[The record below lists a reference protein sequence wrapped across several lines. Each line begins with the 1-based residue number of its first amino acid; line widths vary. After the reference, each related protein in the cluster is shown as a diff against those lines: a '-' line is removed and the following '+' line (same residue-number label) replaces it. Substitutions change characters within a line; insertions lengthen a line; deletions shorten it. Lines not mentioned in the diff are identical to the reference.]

1 MSNFQ
6 QRILFSSAFLLI
18 LSAVIAFA
26 LVPVFQPI
34 FILLAATIIAAALW
48 EYYHISRAKGLQP
61 LSEIGL
67 TGSVFFIL
75 ALFLSVIWPSYSSL
89 PYFVLGATLL
99 SSFLYFFFRG
109 NNPLVNLAVTI
120 FGIAYITLPLSCFI
134 PIIFKFGRFWL
145 IYLLIVTKMNDI
157 AAYFCG
163 KKWGAHKM
171 APFISPKKTWEGALG
186 GFLAGLLSSV
196 ILWWLSQHV
205 LEGVYSF
212 TFFQS
217 LWLGAVLS
225 VLAQLGDLSE
235 SLLKRDT
242 GVKDSS
248 QLPGLGGML
257 DIMDSLIFTT
267 PMVYFFLI

>member
-6 QRILFSSAFLLI
+6 QRILFSSAFLII
-18 LSAVIAFA
+18 LSVVIAFA
-26 LVPVFQPI
+26 LVPIFQPI
-34 FILLAATIIAAALW
+34 FTLLVAAVIATALW
-48 EYYHISRAKGLQP
+48 EFYHISRAKDLQP

-67 TGSVFFIL
+67 TGSVFYIL
-75 ALFLSVIWPSYSSL
+75 ALFLSVIWPSLSAL
-89 PYFVLGATLL
+89 PYFVLAATLL
-99 SSFLYFFFRG
+99 SSFLYYFVAG
-109 NNPLVNLAVTI
+109 KNPLVNLAVTI
-120 FGIAYITLPLSCFI
+120 FGIAYITLPLSCLI

-145 IYLLIVTKMNDI
+145 AYLLIVTKMNDI

-171 APFISPKKTWEGALG
+171 TPFISPKKTWEGAIG
-186 GFLAGLLSSV
+186 GFLAGVLSSV
-196 ILWWLSQHV
+196 FLWWLSQNV
-205 LEGVYSF
+205 LEGAYSL
-212 TFFQS
+212 TLFQS

-248 QLPGLGGML
+248 QLPGLGGMF